1 MPLDPSR
8 AGGGAPPDLAFV
20 GTYTR
25 SGRSEG
31 IHVFSY
37 DRPSGRLTE
46 RSSIEDVDPSFLVF
60 DPSHRFLFATS
71 EGLTDDTGAVVSYAI
86 DPTSGALSQLS
97 RQPTGGGEPCH
108 LAPDPTGRFLL
119 VANHLNGSVTVFP
132 VDAEGRIAPASHF
145 RQHSGSGPGPTQQ
158 GPHAHHVT
166 FDPPGQRVL
175 LTDKGIDKV
184 VVYQL
189 DLDSGELVPNDPP
202 FGRIH
207 AGAAPRHLAFGRDG
221 SYAYVNGE
229 ADMTLSTCTY
239 DAATGALHEVQV
251 VSTLP
256 EDAGGDDSS
265 FSTAE
270 VAVDPAGRFVYV
282 SNRGHHSIA
291 GFAIDSATGRV
302 SPTGHVSTGGNTPR
316 HFAIHPSGTRLYV
329 ANQDSD
335 TIVQFDVDSR
345 SGELTPTGDVTQVG
359 APVCILFS

>member
-1 MPLDPSR
+1 V
-8 AGGGAPPDLAFV
+8 AAPADLAFV

-37 DRPSGRLTE
+37 EPASGRLTL
-46 RSSIEDVDPSFLVF
+46 RSGIEDVDPSFLAF
-60 DPSHRFLFATS
+60 DPSRRFLFATS

-86 DPTSGALSQLS
+86 DSTTGALTQLS

-108 LAPDPTGRFLL
+108 LAADPSGKFLL

-132 VDAEGRIAPASHF
+132 VDTEGRLAPASHF

-166 FDPPGQRVL
+166 FDPPGRRVL
-175 LTDKGIDKV
+175 ATDKGIDQV
-184 VVYQL
+184 VVYRL
-189 DLDSGELVPNDPP
+189 DLASGELIPNDPP

-221 SYAYVNGE
+221 RFAYVNGE
-229 ADMTLSTCTY
+229 ADMTLNACTY
-239 DAATGALHEVQV
+239 DATTGALSEIQS

-256 EDAGGDDSS
+256 AGATGDN

-270 VAVDPAGRFVYV
+270 VAVDAAGRFAYV

-291 GFAIDSATGRV
+291 AFEIDPTTGRLT
-302 SPTGHVSTGGNTPR
+302 PTGHVSTGGETPR
-316 HFAIHPSGTRLYV
+316 HFTIHPSGERVYV
-329 ANQDSD
+329 ANQDTD
-335 TIVQFDVDSR
+335 TIVQFDVDQHT
-345 SGELTPTGDVTQVG
+345 GELRATGDVTKVG

>member
-1 MPLDPSR
+1 M
-8 AGGGAPPDLAFV
+8 AAPPNLAFV

-31 IHVFSY
+31 IHVFSC
-37 DRPSGRLTE
+37 DPTSGRLTH
-46 RSSIEDVDPSFLVF
+46 RSYVEDLDPSFLAF
-60 DPSHRFLFATS
+60 DPARKFLFATS

-86 DPTSGALSQLS
+86 DSASGALTQIS

-108 LAPDPTGRFLL
+108 LAPDPTGQFLL

-132 VDAEGRIAPASHF
+132 VDVDGRLAAASHF

-166 FDPPGQRVL
+166 FDPPGRRVL
-175 LTDKGIDKV
+175 LTDKGIDQV
-184 VVYQL
+184 VIYRL
-189 DLDSGELVPNDPP
+189 DLATGELVPNDPP

-221 SYAYVNGE
+221 THAYVNGE

-239 DAATGALHEVQV
+239 DVATGTLTEVQV

-256 EDAGGDDSS
+256 GETDAED

-291 GFAIDSATGRV
+291 TFDIDQSTGRV
-302 SPTGHVSTGGNTPR
+302 TPAGHVSTGGKTPR
-316 HFAIHPSGTRLYV
+316 HFAIHPSGARVYV

-335 TIVQFDVDSR
+335 TIVHFDVDPR
-345 SGELTPTGDVTQVG
+345 SGRLTPNGDVTEVG

>member
-1 MPLDPSR
+1 VT
-8 AGGGAPPDLAFV
+8 APPNLAFI

-25 SGRSEG
+25 GGRSEG
-31 IHVFSY
+31 IHVFSC
-37 DRPSGRLTE
+37 DPSSGHLTY
-46 RSSIEDVDPSFLVF
+46 RSSVEDRDPSFLVF
-60 DPSHRFLFATS
+60 DPTRSFLFATS

-86 DPTSGALSQLS
+86 DSTTGALSQIS
-97 RQPTGGGEPCH
+97 RQSTGGGEPCH

-132 VDAEGRIAPASHF
+132 VEEGRIQPASHF
-145 RQHSGSGPGPTQQ
+145 RKHSGSGPGPTQQ

-175 LTDKGIDKV
+175 LTDKGIDQV
-184 VVYQL
+184 VVYRL
-189 DLDSGELVPNDPP
+189 DLTTGELIPNDPP
-202 FGRIH
+202 SGRIH

-221 SYAYVNGE
+221 RFAYVNGE
-229 ADMTLSTCTY
+229 ADMTLSACTY
-239 DAATGALHEVQV
+239 DAATGALNEVQV

-256 EDAGGDDSS
+256 EGASGAN

-270 VAVDPAGRFVYV
+270 VAVDSTGRFAYV

-291 GFAIDSATGRV
+291 TFEIDSRSGRLTP
-302 SPTGHVSTGGNTPR
+302 SGHVSTGGETPR
-316 HFAIHPSGTRLYV
+316 HFAIHPSGARVYV

-335 TIVQFDVDSR
+335 TIVQFDVDPH
-345 SGELTPTGDVTQVG
+345 SGGLTPTGHVTQVG

>member
-1 MPLDPSR
+1 VT
-8 AGGGAPPDLAFV
+8 APPNLAFI

-25 SGRSEG
+25 GGRSEG
-31 IHVFSY
+31 IQVFSY
-37 DRPSGRLTE
+37 QPETGRLTF
-46 RSSIEDVDPSFLVF
+46 RSSVEGRDPSFLVF
-60 DPSHRFLFATS
+60 DPTRRFLFATS

-86 DPTSGALSQLS
+86 DSTSGALTQIS

-132 VDAEGRIAPASHF
+132 VDDDGRIAPASHF
-145 RQHSGSGPGPTQQ
+145 RQHTGSGPGPTQQ

-166 FDPPGQRVL
+166 FDPAGQRVL
-175 LTDKGIDKV
+175 LTDKGIDQV
-184 VVYQL
+184 VVYRL
-189 DLDSGELVPNDPP
+189 DVATGELVPNDPP
-202 FGRIH
+202 FGQIH

-221 SYAYVNGE
+221 TFAYVNGE

-239 DAATGALHEVQV
+239 DAATGTLTEVQV
-251 VSTLP
+251 ASTLP
-256 EDAGGDDSS
+256 DEADAEG

-270 VAVDPAGRFVYV
+270 VAVDPTGRFVYV

-291 GFAIDSATGRV
+291 AFDIDQSTGHV
-302 SPTGHVSTGGNTPR
+302 TPAGHVSTGGKTPR
-316 HFAIHPSGTRLYV
+316 HFAIHPSGARVYV

-335 TIVQFDVDSR
+335 TIVEFDVDPR
-345 SGELTPTGDVTQVG
+345 SGQLTPTGQVTEVG

>member
-1 MPLDPSR
+1 MP
-8 AGGGAPPDLAFV
+8 APPNLAFV

-31 IHVFSY
+31 IHVFSC
-37 DRPSGRLTE
+37 DPSTGRLTHQ
-46 RSSIEDVDPSFLVF
+46 SHIEDLDPSFLAF
-60 DPSHRFLFATS
+60 DPARRFLFATS

-86 DPTSGALSQLS
+86 DSTSGALTQIS

-108 LAPDPTGRFLL
+108 LAPDPTGHFLL

-132 VDAEGRIAPASHF
+132 IESDGRLSPASHF

-166 FDPPGQRVL
+166 FDPQGQRVL
-175 LTDKGIDKV
+175 LTDKGIDQV
-184 VVYQL
+184 VIYRL
-189 DLDSGELVPNDPP
+189 DLASGELVPNDPP

-221 SYAYVNGE
+221 TFAYVNGE
-229 ADMTLSTCTY
+229 ADMTLATCTY
-239 DAATGALHEVQV
+239 DAATGALAEVQTT
-251 VSTLP
+251 STLP
-256 EDAGGDDSS
+256 DAADAEG

-282 SNRGHHSIA
+282 SNRGHHTIA
-291 GFAIDSATGRV
+291 TFDINQSTGRV
-302 SPTGHVSTGGNTPR
+302 TLAGHVSTGGKTPR
-316 HFAIHPSGTRLYV
+316 HFAIHPSGTRVYV

-335 TIVQFDVDSR
+335 TIVHFDVDPR
-345 SGELTPTGDVTQVG
+345 SGRLTPTGDVTEVG
-359 APVCILFS
+359 APVCVLFS